1 MRNDGRRAGGVEG
14 GPLFRV
20 TDRRLRIQ
28 FGQGFFLRVQWD
40 IRWDPE
46 KSFLESS

>member
-1 MRNDGRRAGGVEG
+1 VEG

-20 TDRRLRIQ
+20 TDRRLRID
-28 FGQGFFLRVQWD
+28 FGEGFFLRVQWD

-46 KSFLESS
+46 ENLLESC